1 MVGLCYVGISTE
13 NFKMHFFE
21 NSKIDAAPFFINYLS
36 VTIISTLIKKE
47 RSLRHEATTTKLPL
61 ITII

>member
-36 VTIISTLIKKE
+36 VTIISTLIKKK
-47 RSLRHEATTTKLPL
+47 EA
-61 ITII
+61 